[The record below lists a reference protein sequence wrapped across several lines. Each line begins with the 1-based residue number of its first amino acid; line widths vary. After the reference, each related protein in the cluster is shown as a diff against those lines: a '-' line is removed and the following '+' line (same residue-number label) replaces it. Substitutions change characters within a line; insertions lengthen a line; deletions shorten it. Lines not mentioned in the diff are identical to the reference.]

1 VELTDRYVTGQFA
14 LDETSLY
21 AIDSYSTPM
30 VFSRS
35 LNGGP
40 YTVLAEGPS
49 ISARQLAVNSTHV
62 FWTEDNVKGISRVSK
77 AGGTPKTV
85 ASTSAG
91 DPEAIKVNETHV
103 YWSDMADGTIKR
115 APVEG
120 GDPETIAPALG
131 SEAIAINDTTVCWTQ
146 WDGQGAIGCVPI
158 AGGTVWTPATDQPFV
173 LAVALSADTVYW
185 TVDGAVMSAPL
196 ATGVQKTWWTGTG
209 TPRGVAVDDTHVY
222 WSVDYENLI
231 LKAPLAGGP
240 TETVTTATG
249 NLYQVEVDGTSLY
262 WASQSYVARITPK

>member
-1 VELTDRYVTGQFA
+1 
-14 LDETSLY
+14 
-21 AIDSYSTPM
+21 
-30 VFSRS
+30 
-35 LNGGP
+35 
-40 YTVLAEGPS
+40 
-49 ISARQLAVNSTHV
+49 
-62 FWTEDNVKGISRVSK
+62 
-77 AGGTPKTV
+77 
-85 ASTSAG
+85 
-91 DPEAIKVNETHV
+91 
-103 YWSDMADGTIKR
+103 
-115 APVEG
+115 
-120 GDPETIAPALG
+120 
-131 SEAIAINDTTVCWTQ
+131 
-146 WDGQGAIGCVPI
+146 
-158 AGGTVWTPATDQPFV
+158 V